1 MKKFTARFVS
11 FIVVA
16 LMFTT
21 LIPVAAF
28 AADGAGVTTT
38 AYSQFY
44 PNTNTYNSVATNGL
58 AQNGYGTVVL
68 TGDVTTATDLVY
80 TKYYT
85 NHGHGS
91 PKGFT
96 WMLVEQNT
104 NPDVATATVS
114 QGTTID
120 GKPCIKVDFE
130 KGSVEGT
137 TQIVIGFTV
146 TELSMESGIAQD
158 SDTYMY
164 VYGYLY
170 YNVTNDPG
178 EESSSSS
185 EDSSSSSS
193 EETSSSSSEDS
204 SSSSSSEESS
214 SSSDS
219 GSGSGSGSNSGSS
232 SQSGLG
238 PISRPDSD
246 GDSNSN
252 ADDGSASVSSSSSKD
267 IPDTGAGSSTGAT
280 VALAGLT
287 AVMVAALAVVGKKHR
302 K

>member
-120 GKPCIKVDFE
+120 GKPCIKVDFGE
-130 KGSVEGT
+130 GICGGNYADCDWIYGDRAVDGKRHSSGQRHLHVCLRLSVLQCDKRPWRG
-137 TQIVIGFTV
+137 
-146 TELSMESGIAQD
+146 ELFQ
-158 SDTYMY
+158 
-164 VYGYLY
+164 LRR
-170 YNVTNDPG
+170 
-178 EESSSSS
+178 
-185 EDSSSSSS
+185 
-193 EETSSSSSEDS
+193 
-204 SSSSSSEESS
+204 
-214 SSSDS
+214 
-219 GSGSGSGSNSGSS
+219 
-232 SQSGLG
+232 QFFLQQ
-238 PISRPDSD
+238 R
-246 GDSNSN
+246 GD
-252 ADDGSASVSSSSSKD
+252 
-267 IPDTGAGSSTGAT
+267 IF
-280 VALAGLT
+280 LQL
-287 AVMVAALAVVGKKHR
+287 
-302 K
+302 